1 MRSSSS
7 ICDDRADWI
16 YSISSTSFI
25 NLLTWLP
32 WSQLRIMLHAS
43 NANKIPIKNFWFFC
57 FIVVIWMKHCFH
69 HLRKVR
75 LKKYY
80 IAVVYEHSYP
90 LKGVKLKSSPYSLC
104 IAVHCV
110 QLYCCTGQNL
120 ILSRTCLTMI
130 MRSSFLPRDSRYI
143 SLRVSDVPGGL
154 WICRQHHRCSWS
166 YLSAYKALALP
177 FAAPYGFFVQ
187 ECFLYLP
194 TTAFCISLL
203 SLSVHRGC
211 ARLPCHGS

>member
-1 MRSSSS
+1 
-7 ICDDRADWI
+7 
-16 YSISSTSFI
+16 
-25 NLLTWLP
+25 
-32 WSQLRIMLHAS
+32 MLHAS

-57 FIVVIWMKHCFH
+57 FIVVILMKHCFH

-194 TTAFCISLL
+194 TTAFCISLV
-203 SLSVHRGC
+203 SSVCASWLCQIAMSRKLKARYGVWVDTGC
-211 ARLPCHGS
+211 CLKHSKLLPGNVGK